1 MGGGGQG
8 GGLWVGWPGPEL
20 EPGEGI
26 PEAEVQDTSPT
37 AQLLSSQVLPHPGSS
52 LLQVHPVHLTEE
64 DFQLY
69 YNGCCN
75 ATFWPLFH
83 SMPDR
88 SVSSVSSV
96 SSSPSTVCLQ
106 GGLR

>member
-1 MGGGGQG
+1 MGGVGQS
-8 GGLWVGWPGPEL
+8 GGLWVGWPGPEMVA
-20 EPGEGI
+20 GEAI

-37 AQLLSSQVLPHPGSS
+37 AQLLSSQVLPSILGSYF
-52 LLQVHPVHLTEE
+52 LQVHPVHLTEE

-88 SVSSVSSV
+88 SVS
-96 SSSPSTVCLQ
+96 CLISFYFYTQ
-106 GGLR
+106 GGL

>member
-1 MGGGGQG
+1 M
-8 GGLWVGWPGPEL
+8 VA
-20 EPGEGI
+20 GEAI

-37 AQLLSSQVLPHPGSS
+37 AQLLSSQVLPSILGSYF
-52 LLQVHPVHLTEE
+52 LQVHPVHLTEE

-88 SVSSVSSV
+88 SVS
-96 SSSPSTVCLQ
+96 CLISFYFYTQ
-106 GGLR
+106 GGL